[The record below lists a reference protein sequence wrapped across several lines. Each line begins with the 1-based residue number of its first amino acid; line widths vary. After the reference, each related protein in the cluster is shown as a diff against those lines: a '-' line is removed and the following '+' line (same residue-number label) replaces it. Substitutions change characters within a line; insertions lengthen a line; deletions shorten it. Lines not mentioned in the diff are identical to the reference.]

1 MLTSEE
7 RRGERSG
14 AREGDE
20 AFTKRGSELPSW
32 KLPACLHVPRVCVLG
47 TAPRGDPRELHRV
60 SSAS

>member
-7 RRGERSG
+7 RRGQRSG

-47 TAPRGDPRELHRV
+47 TTPRGDP
-60 SSAS
+60 